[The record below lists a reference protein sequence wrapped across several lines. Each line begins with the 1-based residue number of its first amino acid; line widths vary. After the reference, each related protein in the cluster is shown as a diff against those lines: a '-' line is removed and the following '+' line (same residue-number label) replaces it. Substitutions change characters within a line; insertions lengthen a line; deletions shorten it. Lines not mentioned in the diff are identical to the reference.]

1 MKRARRARR
10 SGESG
15 CGFRDCTKPIS
26 RNLRRSE
33 PRPVFAGKA
42 ANDDGGV
49 IYSHN
54 RASGEKEKEG
64 RKERA
69 EYGGRILVRL
79 GTHCSMNEQEF
90 DRIGGMI
97 EDVLTSGSG
106 FVSRRRDGD

>member
-1 MKRARRARR
+1 MGSAAGKLSPLPLLPLQRPLRRGRVKRARRARR

-64 RKERA
+64 RKE
-69 EYGGRILVRL
+69 GRKERNMGQDISKTGYTLL
-79 GTHCSMNEQEF
+79 DE
-90 DRIGGMI
+90 
-97 EDVLTSGSG
+97 
-106 FVSRRRDGD
+106 